1 MDDNGNNYGKNN
13 DNCNGNMRFAFE
25 LSGEHETLA
34 SSEVSAL
41 LSTCG
46 IDFSVSQS
54 LDCCL
59 IIDAEVSSEVLE
71 RISDRLG
78 LTHTVM
84 ELIDILPAD
93 TDADAMR
100 DACDNI
106 DFSKYIPSGETFVV
120 RTRKVKNHPAP
131 TSKLAER
138 KIGAAVYMQGY
149 SVNLKRPDCT
159 LRAVFTDRVCV
170 LGKVINTIDRTGL
183 DARAPGK
190 KPFFHPGVLMP
201 KIARAIVNIAG
212 AGGDVDEDS
221 NDHKDENKGI
231 IMLDPFCGTC
241 GVLLEAG
248 MTGARMIGID
258 AQNWILQGARMNLE
272 HFGYDGLLINGDAKN
287 LPLVAESVDAIIT
300 DPPYGISSA
309 IKAESLNEL
318 RTGSFAEMYRVL
330 KSGKKVVVV
339 ADQRIEKMMEDA
351 GFEVVEIHEQ
361 RVHRSLNRYYFV
373 LEKNRKSSQK
383 E

>member
-1 MDDNGNNYGKNN
+1 
-13 DNCNGNMRFAFE
+13 MRIAFE

-41 LSTCG
+41 LFTHG
-46 IDFSVSQS
+46 IGFSVLQS

-59 IIDAEVSSEVLE
+59 IIDAEVAPEILK

-84 ELIDILPAD
+84 ELIDILSAD
-93 TDADAMR
+93 IDADAMR
-100 DACDNI
+100 DACTNI
-106 DFSKYIPSGETFVV
+106 DFSKYILPGETFVV

-149 SVNLKRPDCT
+149 SVNLKEADCT
-159 LRAVFTDRVCV
+159 LRAIFTDGVCV

-183 DARAPGK
+183 DERSPSK

-212 AGGDVDEDS
+212 AGGDVDEDA
-221 NDHKDENKGI
+221 NKNI

-248 MTGARMIGID
+248 ITGSRMVGID
-258 AQNWILQGARMNLE
+258 AQNWIIQGARMNLE
-272 HFGYDGLLINGDAKN
+272 HFGYDALLINGDAKN
-287 LPLVAESVDAIIT
+287 LPLMTESVDAIVT

-309 IKAESLNEL
+309 IKADSLDEL
-318 RTGSFAEMYRVL
+318 RIGSFAEMYRVL
-330 KSGKKVVVV
+330 KNGKRAVVV

-373 LEKNRKSSQK
+373 LKK
-383 E
+383 

>member
-1 MDDNGNNYGKNN
+1 MK
-13 DNCNGNMRFAFE
+13 FAFE

-34 SSEVSAL
+34 SSEVSTL
-41 LSTCG
+41 LLTHE
-46 IDFSVSQS
+46 IVFSVLQS

-59 IIDAEVSSEVLE
+59 IIDADVAPEVLE

-84 ELIDILPAD
+84 ELIDVLPAD

-106 DFSKYIPSGETFVV
+106 DFSKYIPAGETFVV

-138 KIGAAVYMQGY
+138 KIGAAVYRQGY
-149 SVNLKRPDCT
+149 SVNLSEPDCT
-159 LRAVFTDRVCV
+159 LRAVFTDGVCV

-183 DARAPGK
+183 DERSPGK

-212 AGGDVDEDS
+212 AGGD
-221 NDHKDENKGI
+221 ENR

-248 MTGARMIGID
+248 ITGSRMVGID
-258 AQNWILQGARMNLE
+258 AQNWILQGARMNLD
-272 HFGYDGLLINGDAKN
+272 HFGYDALLINGDAKN
-287 LPLVAESVDAIIT
+287 LPLVTESVDAIVT

-318 RTGSFAEMYRVL
+318 RAMSFAEMYRVL
-330 KSGKKVVVV
+330 KNGKRAVVV

-351 GFEVVEIHEQ
+351 GFEVMEIHEQ

-373 LEKNRKSSQK
+373 LKKNCR
-383 E
+383 